1 MKVKLSD
8 LSVEQKIKLLAG
20 KDCWHTEDLDGLLY
34 CVRVSDGPLGVRY
47 CAPDENDNMHDLPSV
62 AYPSA
67 TVLAQTWDAD
77 LAYRTGE
84 ALADDCIER
93 NVDVLLAPGVNI
105 KRTPMCGRNF
115 EYFSEDPYVAGTF
128 AERYIEGIQDHHV
141 GTSLKHYCCNNL
153 EVGRLWTSSEV
164 DERTLREIYVRAF
177 EIALKA
183 DPWCVMSSY
192 NAVNGVRMSQNGK
205 MNSLLR
211 NALWKRNGTI
221 ISDWDAVKDHT
232 AAVKT
237 GLDIEMPY
245 SLKGY
250 ENLKL
255 AFEEGRITEEE
266 IDACVERVL
275 AFIEKAERESK
286 LRKVSTT
293 VEQRLSCAERVAEE
307 GVVLLKNNG
316 VLPISNG
323 KSVAI
328 GCEHI
333 GEYFSGGGSS
343 RVVPT
348 QKPDYLD
355 KTLAKA
361 LPDSKITIHASWSVG
376 DEQFLESVNSA
387 LNADVAIV
395 IAGFYDT
402 EGDDRAD
409 RMRLND
415 NQERLILRTAEQNP
429 NTVVILHC
437 GSVIDMSEWIDKV
450 AAVIYAGYAGERG
463 HHALANILSGKVNPS
478 GKLTETYALSRYLY
492 PSENTFANHMVNRY
506 SEGLDVG
513 YRYFDRHPE
522 EIAFPFGFGLS
533 YSTFEMSNLNVTE
546 NLEKEQWIV
555 SVDVK
560 NASDTEGAEVV
571 QVYVSEPQAAVYRPV
586 KELKGFKKVRLS
598 AGQTKTVKITLDKQS
613 FAYYS
618 VIFDDWTVNGGTF
631 EIKVGNSSRNVLLT
645 KRINIQAKQP
655 LSISSSQSEKSKETK
670 ENARRRS

>member
-1 MKVKLSD
+1 MKIKLSD

-34 CVRVSDGPLGVRY
+34 CVRVSDGPLGLRY

-67 TVLAQTWDAD
+67 TVLAQTWDTD
-77 LAYRTGE
+77 LAYKTGE
-84 ALADDCIER
+84 ALADDCIEHD
-93 NVDVLLAPGVNI
+93 VDVLLAPGVNI

-115 EYFSEDPYVAGTF
+115 EYFSEDPFVAGAF
-128 AERYIEGIQDHHV
+128 AERYVEGIQDHHV

-192 NAVNGVRMSQNGK
+192 NLVNGVRMSQNGK
-205 MNSLLR
+205 LNSLLR
-211 NALWKRNGTI
+211 NVLWKRNGTI
-221 ISDWDAVKDHT
+221 ISDWDAVKDHA
-232 AAVKT
+232 AAVKA

-245 SLKGY
+245 SQKGY
-250 ENLKL
+250 ENLKR
-255 AFEEGRITEEE
+255 AFEEGRVTEEE
-266 IDACVERVL
+266 IDACAERVL
-275 AFIEKAERESK
+275 AFISKAESESK

-293 VEQRLSCAERVAEE
+293 VNERLACAERVAEE
-307 GVVLLKNNG
+307 GIVLLKNDG
-316 VLPISNG
+316 VLPISDG

-328 GCEHI
+328 GCEHV

-348 QKPDYLD
+348 KTPDFLD
-355 KTLAKA
+355 KTLAEC
-361 LPDSKITIHASWSVG
+361 LPHSKITVNGSWPG
-376 DEQFLESVNSA
+376 CDEQFLTAINCA
-387 LNADVAIV
+387 LNADVAVV
-395 IAGFYDT
+395 IAGFYDS

-415 NQERLILRTAEQNP
+415 NQERLILRTAAQNP

-437 GSVIDMSEWIDKV
+437 GSAIDMSAWIDEV
-450 AAVIYAGYAGERG
+450 AAVVYAGYAGECG
-463 HHALANILSGKVNPS
+463 HKALAAILSGKVNPS
-478 GKLTETYALSRYLY
+478 GKLTETYASSRYLY
-492 PSENTFANHMVNRY
+492 PSENAFANHMVNRY
-506 SEGLDVG
+506 AEGLDVG

-522 EIAFPFGFGLS
+522 DIAFPFGFGLS
-533 YSTFEMSNLNVTE
+533 YSAFAMSNLNVTE
-546 NLEKEQWIV
+546 KPEEGKWVV
-555 SVDVK
+555 SVDVT
-560 NASDTEGAEVV
+560 NTSDVDGAEVV
-571 QVYVSEPQAAVYRPV
+571 QVYVGEPQAVVYRPM

-598 AGQTKTVKITLDKQS
+598 AGQTKTVEITLDKQA

-631 EIKVGNSSRNVLLT
+631 EIKVGDSSRNILLA
-645 KRINIQAKQP
+645 KRINIQSAQP
-655 LSISSSQSEKSKETK
+655 LSVFSTPQKAPVET
-670 ENARRRS
+670 EANAKRRK